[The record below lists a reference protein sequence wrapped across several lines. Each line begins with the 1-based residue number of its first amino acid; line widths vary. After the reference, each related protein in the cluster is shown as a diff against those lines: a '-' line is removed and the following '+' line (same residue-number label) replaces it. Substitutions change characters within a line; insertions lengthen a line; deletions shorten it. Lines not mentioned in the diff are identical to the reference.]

1 MEDRRE
7 RPDRR
12 AVHGVGDIK
21 FATLCFILALVGVM
35 FFTGFM
41 LVEILSWFVLGK

>member
-12 AVHGVGDIK
+12 AVQGVGDIK
-21 FATLCFILALVGVM
+21 FATLCFILALVLVIV
-35 FFTGFM
+35 FTGFM
-41 LVEILSWFVLGK
+41 LIEIISWFVLGK